1 MLRTTKILWGA
12 LIGYVVAAISS
23 PLMPEFVSWAIPA
36 LATLVGSMIP
46 SSTRAPLAEPRDA
59 NQRRESRLRQEQAGM
74 DMQPPRA
81 GSSSDLDG
89 SYHSGES
96 SIGDQRQ
103 NQQQQSQQ
111 SPEMSRPDALTEQ
124 DPVFGPVMAYL
135 EVLEDMVISE
145 GRKNE
150 LDNEIVE
157 KSLSLFARLQRV
169 IPDLHALNNG
179 DVNHTVR
186 RLILK
191 DLNSLINPFLRLSG
205 DAKRTNRRTLL
216 NGLRDVDAKI
226 TEIVST
232 IEHKDLIELQSKAEL
247 IHQRYNSSEL

>member
-46 SSTRAPLAEPRDA
+46 SSTRAPLTESRDV
-59 NQRRESRLRQEQAGM
+59 NQRSESRLRQEQAGM
-74 DMQPPRA
+74 DMRPPRA

-89 SYHSGES
+89 SYRSGES
-96 SIGDQRQ
+96 SIGDQQQ

-124 DPVFGPVMAYL
+124 DPVFGPVIAYL